1 MRQLIRYALVG
12 IASNAV
18 AYLLYLLLTY
28 YGMGHKTTMSL
39 LYGVGVAQTFYF
51 NRGWTFGHDG
61 KVSLALVRYVTVYGL
76 GYVFNLAMLM
86 VLVDRWGWS
95 HQWVQGAAIFVIA
108 AFLFL
113 GQKIWVFAPVTPRNG
128 S

>member
-1 MRQLIRYALVG
+1 MQQLIRYALVG

-28 YGMGHKTTMSL
+28 FGMGHKTTMSL
-39 LYGVGVAQTFYF
+39 LYVVGVAQTFYF
-51 NRGWTFGHDG
+51 NRCWTFSYEG
-61 KVSLALVRYVTVYGL
+61 KVSSALVRYVTVYGL
-76 GYVFNLAMLM
+76 GYVLNLTFLM

-113 GQKIWVFAPVTPRNG
+113 AQKIWVFTPVTGRTET
-128 S
+128 